1 MAYSKV
7 TSSIA
12 ALIEET
18 QLSTIDKMIAFLGEK
33 IELDDDMQKMFEEFK
48 DSIKGSAK
56 AELKKSS
63 KKSKKSSD
71 ESGDVKKRTRAPS
84 AYNLYIKEKMA
95 EFKAAG
101 HKGNLMKMAIDAWN
115 EDKSSGKIEVKS
127 TTKNTNTTD
136 IESDDTS
143 DDTSD
148 DGTSDDDTKT
158 KKTKATKAKETKTK
172 ETKTKEKKTK
182 KTIDPTS
189 EPTID
194 TTSDTD
200 YE

>member
-136 IESDDTS
+136 IESDD
-143 DDTSD
+143 
-148 DGTSDDDTKT
+148 GTSDDDTKT

>member
-1 MAYSKV
+1 
-7 TSSIA
+7 
-12 ALIEET
+12 
-18 QLSTIDKMIAFLGEK
+18 
-33 IELDDDMQKMFEEFK
+33 
-48 DSIKGSAK
+48 
-56 AELKKSS
+56 
-63 KKSKKSSD
+63 
-71 ESGDVKKRTRAPS
+71 VKKRTRAPS

-136 IESDDTS
+136 IESDD
-143 DDTSD
+143 
-148 DGTSDDDTKT
+148 GTSDDDTKT